1 MSKER
6 DVELSSEDKGV
17 VHEVQAE
24 DVLEDNKVISTLEDT
39 RGQRDLSSWRKG
51 RLIPSSGE
59 NRLSQI

>member
-39 RGQRDLSSWRKG
+39 RGQRDLSS
-51 RLIPSSGE
+51 
-59 NRLSQI
+59 